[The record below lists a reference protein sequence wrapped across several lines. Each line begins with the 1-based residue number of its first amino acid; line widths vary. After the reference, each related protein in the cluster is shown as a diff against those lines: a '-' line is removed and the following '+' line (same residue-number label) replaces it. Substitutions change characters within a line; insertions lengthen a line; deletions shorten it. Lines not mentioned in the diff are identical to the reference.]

1 MKGACHPGEKRLMP
15 APPGEKFAIKIF
27 SRRMARFVLK
37 RDTTDP
43 RLFTFLPITCL
54 TSLLRL
60 PRRLVSQAL
69 EPLRDQ
75 RPASRLIRRT
85 ARQEWRL
92 ISLNMFC
99 NLLQAAAEGATLGVM
114 FLSVDLLS
122 RPEGSS
128 INWSSNPILGALPQ
142 LGELLNALP
151 RNQMFLMLLAVA
163 VLLKLGQSLTMYVGE
178 VAVGYYANRTSTR
191 LTAMLHSQVLG
202 FSFPCASRYRVGDL
216 QYINSSGPTT
226 VIGEIKMISG
236 LVMNLLMMATY
247 LVVLIS
253 LSPWL
258 LVAAVAMGGVLA
270 LVQQQLLPRI
280 RERAVEATELGREL
294 SSRMTENIQGLRLL
308 HTSGQLDI
316 ADQDVTNRT
325 RDVEMTS
332 RAQTRLNAVNGPII
346 VTLPILMIA
355 VIASLSVLFFV
366 DRNSGILPSLVTFVV
381 ALQRLNGSFGSITN
395 SLTSLKANSASLDLL
410 NSFLIESDKQF
421 RRHGGRPFVA
431 IHQGI
436 ELRHVG
442 LRYAPELDP
451 ALTDINLTFSK
462 GETVALVG
470 SSGAGKSSIAD
481 LLAGLYDPTE
491 GEILVDGANLNAF
504 DLAGWQQRLGVVSQ
518 DTFLFNASI
527 ADNIAFGTPTA
538 TRQAIETAAEQA
550 QAARFIKDLPEGL
563 NTLVGERGYR
573 LSGGQRQR
581 LSLARAILRQPEL
594 LILDEATSALDS
606 DSERLVQ
613 QAIDRFERKHTVLV
627 IAHRLSTIVKADLIC
642 VMEKGE
648 IIERGSH
655 SDLLSINGRYT
666 KLWEQQT
673 KFIESKKF
681 SRP

>member
-1 MKGACHPGEKRLMP
+1 LN
-15 APPGEKFAIKIF
+15 
-27 SRRMARFVLK
+27 
-37 RDTTDP
+37 
-43 RLFTFLPITCL
+43 
-54 TSLLRL
+54 SLLRL
-60 PRRLVSQAL
+60 PRRLVRQAL

-92 ISLNMFC
+92 IGLNMFT

-114 FLSVDLLS
+114 FLAVDLLS

-128 INWSSNPILGALPQ
+128 INWSSKPILGSLPQ
-142 LGELLNALP
+142 LGELLNSLP
-151 RNQMFLMLLAVA
+151 RNQMFLILLAVA
-163 VLLKLGQSLTMYVGE
+163 VLLKLGQSLAMYLGS
-178 VAVGYYANRTSTR
+178 VAVGYYANRTSAR
-191 LTAMLHSQVLG
+191 LTAMLHSQILG
-202 FSFPCASRYRVGDL
+202 FSFPCSSRYRVGDL
-216 QYINSSGPTT
+216 QYINGMGPGT
-226 VIGEIKMISG
+226 VISEINIVSG

-280 RERAVEATELGREL
+280 RSRAVESTALGREL

-308 HTSGQLDI
+308 HTSGQLDV
-316 ADQDVTNRT
+316 ADLDVTNQT
-325 RDVEMTS
+325 RAVELNT
-332 RAQTRLNAVNGPII
+332 RAQTRLNSVNGPII

-355 VIASLSVLFFV
+355 VIAGLSVLFFGT
-366 DRNSGILPSLVTFVV
+366 RNSGVLPSLVTFVV
-381 ALQRLNGSFGSITN
+381 ALQRLNGSFGNLTGT
-395 SLTSLKANSASLDLL
+395 LTSLKANSANLDVL
-410 NSFLIESDKQF
+410 NGFLIESDKQF
-421 RRHGGRPFVA
+421 RRRGGRPFGA

-451 ALTDINLTFSK
+451 ALTGINLTLPK
-462 GETVALVG
+462 GQTVALVG

-491 GEILVDGANLNAF
+491 GEILVDGTNLTDF
-504 DLAGWQQRLGVVSQ
+504 DLASWQQRLGVVSQ

-527 ADNIAFGTPTA
+527 ADNIAFGTPGA
-538 TRQAIETAAEQA
+538 SRQAIEMAAEQA
-550 QAARFIKDLPEGL
+550 QASRFIEALPEGL
-563 NTLVGERGYR
+563 DTLVGERGYR

-581 LSLARAILRQPEL
+581 LSLARAILRDPEL

-606 DSERLVQ
+606 ESERLVQ

-627 IAHRLSTIVKADLIC
+627 IAHRLSTIVNADLIC
-642 VMEKGE
+642 VMEHGRVLESGTHLSLIAQGGKYA
-648 IIERGSH
+648 SLW
-655 SDLLSINGRYT
+655 SQQSIN
-666 KLWEQQT
+666 KSSQLPQQIST
-673 KFIESKKF
+673 
-681 SRP
+681 